1 MRLKAKSA
9 APCTPSGCPDGILL
23 IDGEAQ
29 ELLYKFDGE
38 KFTVSGNLSA
48 GELVD
53 GEYGG
58 NSWTLKRRGERFYFD
73 GTNRLASYQE
83 LRTGKTLTYTYS
95 NGEVSSISNQA
106 GQSISLTWQGG
117 RVIRVADP
125 AGLQWAYGYAANG
138 MLETVTAPGSVPE
151 VRRYHYEAANI
162 GGHLLTGVSI
172 NGRRYSNYSYYSDG
186 RVQSSGLVNG
196 DRDSFAYGNNE
207 TIVTTAGGLVTSYKF
222 VDIAGSKAISSIS
235 TGAAVNCPSATA
247 QTFYDSNGYID
258 YTLDWNNNKTDYTYD
273 AAGVLKE
280 VTYAAGTTTAQ
291 TLRYSTMIEPT
302 IDPYVS
308 MQNTEVQRLDAAG
321 SVISTGY
328 ALYDNDPFNRLV
340 KKGSDSG
347 DNVSYGWMSDLNL
360 YDHVEMH
367 ERQVDEGNGYYLK
380 QSAQIIRR
388 FTPAGVLKSALRQV
402 MAPVRFG
409 NYSYGTVADPY
420 PVPDQYET
428 WSNFDAMGRP
438 GRHVSVHGVAT
449 DYVYD
454 ERGLLRS
461 QTQHLPSG
469 ARTTTWA
476 YNEYRLP
483 HTITLPDARVIRLV
497 YNDAADLIRVGNTQG
512 EYVDMVSDP
521 VNKHQAS
528 SSTRHRPIDAGN
540 SVVGQTEGQF
550 SSQKNFDALGRLMS
564 VTGNYG
570 QAVSFE
576 YDRNGN
582 LTVTRDVSGRT
593 WQTAY
598 DAADRPTLSTTPD
611 GGQTRYD
618 YDAAGRLAAVT
629 DPRGLVT
636 NYLDHNSR
644 GQPTRQLSPDT
655 GETRFG
661 YDSDGALVSQVRA
674 NGLKT
679 NYQRDGLGRLRMREE
694 VVEQPVPECLYWID
708 DAGGTYCGQDA
719 PVTPVPFVSEAYG
732 YDEGANGLGRLT
744 STADASGTSRYE
756 YNAAGALTRQ
766 QNTIAGQTL
775 TTQWNYDSVGR
786 LVGMTY
792 PNGVS
797 LGYSYDSLGRLSTIQ
812 SNHSGA
818 LTTLASQFAYQPATD
833 TVLGWRFGNGLP
845 RLITQDSDGRVS
857 QLASGSAHKL
867 SFDYSNTDQIWRI
880 NDLIF
885 GGQTTQYGYDSNDR
899 VTFANSG
906 VANRSYSWDAL
917 GNRTSQTG
925 PAGSQGHVM
934 ASNSNKLTTLTGSQ
948 WRNFSYDEA
957 GNLISETRWD
967 GNRTYAYDGFNRLKR
982 VTVNGVSTDYVYNA
996 FDQRTTKATGQG
1008 QTRFVYSPSGELL
1021 QESGWAGTTNYVWLG
1036 GQLLGIVRNGQ
1047 FYAAHN
1053 DHLGRPEVMTNAAA
1067 QVVWRAE
1074 NTAFERRVVQDNIGG
1089 MNIGYPGQ
1097 YFDVETG
1104 LWYNWRRYYDGSTGR
1119 YTQSD
1124 PIGLAGGI
1132 NTYLYAAA
1140 KPTSVVDPTGLFGL
1154 AEHSWITTTAIG
1166 DRVGY
1171 KDLSKA
1177 VAMADFLPG
1186 SQAPANA
1193 HWHAM
1198 RDGTSDQTPEQA
1210 EAAFDAYVSE
1220 QMATCTVPGLGRA
1233 MHAVQDRFA
1242 SGHRGFQ
1249 PWAGGIPGPR
1259 HIRGDILPSQGSL
1272 AAAVEASKRL
1282 LSEFEAKCKCEDQ
1295 K

>member
-1 MRLKAKSA
+1 M
-9 APCTPSGCPDGILL
+9 SGCPDGILL
-23 IDGEAQ
+23 VDSDAQ
-29 ELLYKFDGE
+29 EILFKLDGD
-38 KFTVSGNLSA
+38 KLTASGNLSA
-48 GELVD
+48 GELVQ
-53 GEYGG
+53 G
-58 NSWTLKRRGERFYFD
+58 NGASSWMLKRRGERFNFD
-73 GTNRLASYQE
+73 DANRMVSYQE

-95 NGEVSSISNQA
+95 NGEVSSIANQA
-106 GQSISLTWQGG
+106 GQLISLTWQGG
-117 RVIRVADP
+117 RVIRVTDP
-125 AGLQWAYGYAANG
+125 AGFQWAYGYAANG

-172 NGRRYSNYSYYSDG
+172 NGRRYSNYSYYGDG

-222 VDIAGSKAISSIS
+222 VEVAGSKAISSIS

-247 QTFYDSNGYID
+247 QTFYDSNGYVD

-280 VTYAAGTTTAQ
+280 VTYAAGTTAAQ
-291 TLRYSTMIEPT
+291 TLRYSTTIEPT
-302 IDPYVS
+302 IDPYVT
-308 MQNTEVQRLDAAG
+308 MQNTEVQRLDAVG
-321 SVISTGY
+321 NVVSIGY
-328 ALYDNDPFNRLV
+328 ALYDNDPFNRLA

-347 DNVSYGWMSDLNL
+347 DNVSYGWMSELNL

-367 ERQVDEGNGYYLK
+367 EKQVDEGNGYYLK
-380 QSAQIIRR
+380 QMTQTIRR
-388 FTPAGVLKSALRQV
+388 YTPAGVLKSVRRQV

-409 NYSYGTVADPY
+409 NYSYGTVTDPY

-438 GRHVSVHGVAT
+438 GRHVSIHGVAT

-469 ARTTTWA
+469 ALTTAWA

-497 YNDAADLIRVGNTQG
+497 YNDAADLIRIGNTQG

-521 VNKHQAS
+521 VDKRQAS
-528 SSTRHRPIDAGN
+528 SSTRHRPVDAGS
-540 SVVGQTEGQF
+540 SVLGQAEGQF
-550 SSQKNFDALGRLMS
+550 SSQKNFDALGRLMT

-570 QAVSFE
+570 QTVSFE

-582 LTVTRDVSGRT
+582 LAVTRDVSGRT

-618 YDAAGRLAAVT
+618 YDAAGRLTAVT

-636 NYLDHNSR
+636 NYLDHNAR

-661 YDSDGALVSQVRA
+661 YDSDGALVSQARA
-674 NGLKT
+674 NGLRT
-679 NYQRDGLGRLRMREE
+679 NYQRDGLGRLRGRAE
-694 VVEQPVPECLYWID
+694 VVEQPAPECLYWID

-719 PVTPVPFVSEAYG
+719 PVTPLPYVSNMYG

-744 STADASGTSRYE
+744 STIEMGRLTGTIETYGESRFE

-797 LGYSYDSLGRLSTIQ
+797 LGYSYDSLGRLSMIQ

-833 TVLGWRFGNGLP
+833 NVFGWRFGNGLP

-857 QLASGSAHKL
+857 QLASGAAHKL

-880 NDLIF
+880 NDLVF
-885 GGQTTQYGYDSNDR
+885 GSQTTQYGYDSNDR

-906 VANRSYSWDAL
+906 LAHHSYSWDTL
-917 GNRTSQTG
+917 GNRMSQTG
-925 PAGSQGHVM
+925 PAGSQGHVV
-934 ASNSNKLTTLTGSQ
+934 ASNSNRLTAQLQLRRGRQSHQ
-948 WRNFSYDEA
+948 RNA
-957 GNLISETRWD
+957 
-967 GNRTYAYDGFNRLKR
+967 
-982 VTVNGVSTDYVYNA
+982 
-996 FDQRTTKATGQG
+996 
-1008 QTRFVYSPSGELL
+1008 
-1021 QESGWAGTTNYVWLG
+1021 
-1036 GQLLGIVRNGQ
+1036 
-1047 FYAAHN
+1047 
-1053 DHLGRPEVMTNAAA
+1053 LGRQPDLRLR
-1067 QVVWRAE
+1067 W
-1074 NTAFERRVVQDNIGG
+1074 F
-1089 MNIGYPGQ
+1089 
-1097 YFDVETG
+1097 
-1104 LWYNWRRYYDGSTGR
+1104 
-1119 YTQSD
+1119 QS
-1124 PIGLAGGI
+1124 
-1132 NTYLYAAA
+1132 
-1140 KPTSVVDPTGLFGL
+1140 
-1154 AEHSWITTTAIG
+1154 
-1166 DRVGY
+1166 
-1171 KDLSKA
+1171 
-1177 VAMADFLPG
+1177 
-1186 SQAPANA
+1186 SQACDRK
-1193 HWHAM
+1193 W
-1198 RDGTSDQTPEQA
+1198 RL
-1210 EAAFDAYVSE
+1210 Y
-1220 QMATCTVPGLGRA
+1220 GL
-1233 MHAVQDRFA
+1233 
-1242 SGHRGFQ
+1242 
-1249 PWAGGIPGPR
+1249 
-1259 HIRGDILPSQGSL
+1259 
-1272 AAAVEASKRL
+1272 RL
-1282 LSEFEAKCKCEDQ
+1282 
-1295 K
+1295 